1 MKRDPITQFKAKFLE
16 MKTLTEEEAN
26 KIEQEVTD
34 TVEDAVK
41 FATESPQPAPE
52 EALEN
57 VFT

>member
-1 MKRDPITQFKAKFLE
+1 

-26 KIEQEVTD
+26 KIEQEVATAI
-34 TVEDAVK
+34 EDAVK